1 MSEKYG
7 LPTMVFGYWKVVKN
21 MECDDNKR
29 DNCFPEITPGY
40 DRTVRA
46 GKAAKIYKNATP
58 EKNKQHVHDILESVK
73 DKSREHKII
82 FLDSWTEWG

>member
-1 MSEKYG
+1 
-7 LPTMVFGYWKVVKN
+7 MVFGYWKVVKN